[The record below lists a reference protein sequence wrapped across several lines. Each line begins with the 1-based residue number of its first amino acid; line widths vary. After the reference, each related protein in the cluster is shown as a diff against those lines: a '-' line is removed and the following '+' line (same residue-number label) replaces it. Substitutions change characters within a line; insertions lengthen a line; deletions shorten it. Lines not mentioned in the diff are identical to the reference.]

1 MILIAFK
8 SHLEL
13 AFLEWVEIMGPVK
26 FNLEL
31 NVAKQGNT
39 RGMSGSQAADDEEFG
54 KRHVT
59 PSPDML
65 EAKLWANPCPF
76 TFRINYLALLYNTP
90 LYSWIQDAFGLK
102 RPEYVV
108 LYSLALSDGGSA
120 RDVSR
125 TSGFPKNTLS
135 RAIKRLELMGLIE
148 ARTKAPGGGRRQALH
163 LSQKGWSLIHE
174 TRPMFEAQEREML
187 KVLSDGERQMLSE
200 LMSKVV
206 LAAQDWA
213 GDLPPET
220 IPEPSA
226 RNEGKLQ

>member
-1 MILIAFK
+1 MT
-8 SHLEL
+8 
-13 AFLEWVEIMGPVK
+13 GPQT
-26 FNLEL
+26 
-31 NVAKQGNT
+31 AHDQ
-39 RGMSGSQAADDEEFG
+39 EFG
-54 KRHVT
+54 KK
-59 PSPDML
+59 PAGQGADML
-65 EAKLWANPCPF
+65 EAKLWDNPCPF

-90 LYSWIQDAFGLK
+90 LYSWIQDTCGLK

-148 ARTKAPGGGRRQALH
+148 ARVKAPGGGRKQALY
-163 LSQKGWSLIHE
+163 LSHKGWALFQW
-174 TRPMFEAQEREML
+174 TRPAFEAQEKRML
-187 KVLSDGERQMLSE
+187 RVLSDGERQMLFE

-213 GDLPPET
+213 GELPPEAAPDT
-220 IPEPSA
+220 LNPA
-226 RNEGKLQ
+226 EGKTQ